1 MIRKKVVAIAMA
13 AAVTL
18 TIIPNNFTGTL
29 LVQAEEST
37 VEANAVEENITEEN
51 MGQVVEIPDSR
62 LKEAINATL
71 DKSRDPEAQITV
83 AEMKSLTK
91 LDTAV
96 IPFIGMSENQPSR
109 GVKDIT
115 GLEYAANL
123 TYLDLSE
130 NEIADLT
137 PIQNLNKLTYLELDR
152 NMIGDLSPLSNLTNL
167 VHLNIYNNSSITDT
181 TAIETLTNLEWLDLH
196 YANRGRGTVNVVP
209 LGKLTK
215 LKYLNF
221 ESNHITDISF
231 VKTLVNLEQIGV
243 GANHILDMS
252 PLSDLIQRAWGD
264 WDGSYVGM
272 YGQILQDPVNI
283 NLDYKEN
290 TYKIADPV
298 KGLDKYM
305 AANDATPEASVM
317 NGHENENI
325 SAKYNAE
332 TREVEIAVK
341 ENTLDTAREIKTAV
355 LLDYGYYTLTMDINI
370 KQGISPVFMKTV
382 VLSNDGNG
390 KVMIN
395 GLENNALLE
404 KGHHTV
410 SVMPNE
416 GYELDKLYLN
426 DKDITEEFTANNKE
440 GAMDF
445 EVLEDGKFHAT
456 FKKLDVVAPDNETT
470 EGATEGGNNKNNE
483 SVKEEDKINENK
495 TPVTADNN
503 DLSQVAGVALL
514 SALVIGVLNRR
525 RKLSK

>member
-29 LVQAEEST
+29 LVQAEESAM
-37 VEANAVEENITEEN
+37 EANAVEENITEEN

-71 DKSRDPEAQITV
+71 DKSKDPEAQITV

-96 IPFIGMSENQPSR
+96 LPFIGMSEGQPNR

-115 GLEYAANL
+115 GLEYATNL

-130 NEIADLT
+130 NEISDLR
-137 PIQNLNKLTYLELDR
+137 PIQNLTNLTYLELDR
-152 NMIGDLSPLSNLTNL
+152 NMLGDITPLSNLVNL
-167 VHLNIYNNSSITDT
+167 VHLNIYNNTAITDT
-181 TAIETLTNLEWLDLH
+181 TAISGLENLEWLDLH
-196 YANRGRGTVNVVP
+196 FANRGKEKVNVVP

-231 VKTLVNLEQIGV
+231 VKTLSNIEEIGV

-252 PLSDLIQRAWGD
+252 PLSALIQRAWVD
-264 WDGSYVGM
+264 WDGAYVGM
-272 YGQILQDPVNI
+272 YGQILENPVNI
-283 NLDYKEN
+283 DIDYKEN
-290 TYKIADPV
+290 TFKIEDPV
-298 KGLDKYM
+298 KGLDEYM
-305 AANDATPEASVM
+305 AANEATPEASIM
-317 NGHENENI
+317 NGQENENV

-332 TREVEIAVK
+332 TKEVEITIK
-341 ENTLDTAREIKTAV
+341 ENPLDTAREIKTAI
-355 LLDYGYYTLTMDINI
+355 LLDYGFYTLTMNINI
-370 KQGISPVFMKTV
+370 KQDISPIFKKNV

-426 DKDITEEFTANNKE
+426 DKDITEEFTANNKD

-456 FKKLDVVAPDNETT
+456 FKKFKVVAPDNETT
-470 EGATEGGNNKNNE
+470 EGTTDGGNNKNNE
-483 SVKEEDKINENK
+483 SVKKEDKVNENK

-514 SALVIGVLNRR
+514 SALVVGVLNRR

>member
-18 TIIPNNFTGTL
+18 TIIPNNFVGTS
-29 LVQAEEST
+29 LVQAEEAT
-37 VEANAVEENITEEN
+37 VEVNATEANV
-51 MGQVVEIPDSR
+51 GDVVNIPDSR
-62 LKEAINATL
+62 LKEAINSTL
-71 DKSRDPEAQITV
+71 DKNRDPKAEITV
-83 AEMKSLTK
+83 AEMQSLTT
-91 LDTAV
+91 LNTDV
-96 IPFIGMSENQPSR
+96 LPFIGMSDEQPSR
-109 GVKDIT
+109 GIKDIT
-115 GLEYAANL
+115 GLEYATNL

-130 NEIADLT
+130 NEISDLK
-137 PIQNLNKLTYLELDR
+137 PIQNLTNLTYLELDR
-152 NMIGDLSPLSNLTNL
+152 NMIGDLSPLSNLINL

-196 YANRGRGTVNVVP
+196 YANRGRGTVNVTP

-221 ESNHITDISF
+221 ESNHIKDISF

-243 GANHILDMS
+243 GANHIVDMS
-252 PLSDLIQRAWGD
+252 VLSGLIQRAWGD

-272 YGQILQDPVNI
+272 YGQTLQEPVNI

-298 KGLDKYM
+298 KGLDEYM
-305 AANDATPEASVM
+305 AANEATPEASIM
-317 NGHENENI
+317 NGYENENI
-325 SAKYNAE
+325 SVKYNAE
-332 TREVEIAVK
+332 TKEIEVTVK
-341 ENTLDTAREIKTAV
+341 ENPLDTAREMKTAI
-355 LLDYGYYTLTMDINI
+355 LLDYGYYTLTMDINV

-382 VLSNDGNG
+382 VLTNDGNG

-395 GLENNALLE
+395 DLENNALLE
-404 KGHHTV
+404 KGHHSVTV
-410 SVMPNE
+410 TPNE

-426 DKDITEEFTANNKE
+426 DKDITEEFNSKNKD
-440 GAMDF
+440 GVMNF

-456 FKKLDVVAPDNETT
+456 FKKLEVVNPDNETT
-470 EGATEGGNNKNNE
+470 EGATEGTTNGGNNE
-483 SVKEEDKINENK
+483 SVKKEDKVNENK

>member
-29 LVQAEEST
+29 LVQAEESA

-91 LDTAV
+91 LDTD
-96 IPFIGMSENQPSR
+96 ILPFIGMSDEQPSR

-115 GLEYAANL
+115 GLEYATNL

-130 NEIADLT
+130 NEVADLT

-355 LLDYGYYTLTMDINI
+355 LLDYGYYTLTMNINI

-410 SVMPNE
+410 SVKPNE

-426 DKDITEEFTANNKE
+426 DKDITEEFNSKNKD
-440 GAMDF
+440 GVMDF

-456 FKKLDVVAPDNETT
+456 FKKLEVVAPDDKTT
-470 EGATEGGNNKNNE
+470 EGTTNGGNNE
-483 SVKEEDKINENK
+483 SVKKEDKVNENK